1 MIWPGC
7 KDFGFVQRSVMAKSL
22 KQDEKDADRLSAR
35 VRKARELL
43 QQLDVKA
50 KEIQAQS
57 KRKKNR

>member
-1 MIWPGC
+1 
-7 KDFGFVQRSVMAKSL
+7 MAKYL
-22 KQDEKDADRLSAR
+22 RQDDKDVHRLAER

-57 KRKKNR
+57 KGKKNR